1 MANSRIPDLTNYT
14 TPDGTNDTIPIWDNA
29 NSQTKKITRNNYLGI
44 TGSPV
49 GTTDSQALTNKTINQ
64 TNTITQSDS
73 VFIIQNLA
81 DATKKAKFDVS
92 GVTTSTTR
100 TYTLPNASGT
110 LVDLASSQT
119 LTNKT
124 LTSPVIT
131 GGSID
136 NTTIT
141 VDAITGHSSANT
153 GTIYGVAV
161 TSAAF
166 SGNNIVPNNS
176 LSNTGSFG
184 SAWSWTSWVPTWTN
198 LVVSGSTVTAKYA
211 QVGKVIHYRIAVVL
225 AGGNAPT
232 GSVTFTLPITSVS
245 YAGTA
250 TLPVVGSAQYFI
262 SSGFIGYAV
271 WSTTTTATLVV
282 FNASATYLTAVSLS
296 GTVPASFTNGS
307 EIHAEGFYEA
317 A

>member
-1 MANSRIPDLTNYT
+1 MANSKISALTNYT
-14 TPDGTNDTIPIWDNA
+14 TPDGVNDVIPIVDNT

-44 TGSPV
+44 TGNPV
-49 GTTDSQALTNKTINQ
+49 GHTDTQTLSNKTLGN
-64 TNTITQSDS
+64 TNTISLKGTLFTLQDDSDTS
-73 VFIIQNLA
+73 KQARFVM
-81 DATKKAKFDVS
+81 S
-92 GVTTSTTR
+92 GITTATTR
-100 TYTLPNASGT
+100 SYTLPNATGT

>member
-49 GTTDSQALTNKTINQ
+49 GTTDSQSLTNKTINQ

-92 GVTTSTTR
+92 GVTTATTR

-110 LVDLASSQT
+110 LVDLASAQT

-136 NTTIT
+136 NTTVT
-141 VDAITGHSSANT
+141 VDAISGHTSANT

-161 TSAAF
+161 TSSKISGASLTNSTVGPNQLGTGGAYAAVNT
-166 SGNNIVPNNS
+166 SETTTSTSYAQLTTKTDNVSVTIGANGLALVIYGADLANSVAAGASSIGVAMTGTNTETAGTNGNRTIAFDAPNNGFGHQEGGY
-176 LSNTGSFG
+176 LATGL
-184 SAWSWTSWVPTWTN
+184 TI
-198 LVVSGSTVTAKYA
+198 GST
-211 QVGKVIHYRIAVVL
+211 
-225 AGGNAPT
+225 
-232 GSVTFTLPITSVS
+232 TFTLWYKVSANTGTFANRHISVIP
-245 YAGTA
+245 
-250 TLPVVGSAQYFI
+250 L
-262 SSGFIGYAV
+262 
-271 WSTTTTATLVV
+271 
-282 FNASATYLTAVSLS
+282 
-296 GTVPASFTNGS
+296 
-307 EIHAEGFYEA
+307 
-317 A
+317 